1 MGQRARILAEILRF
15 RGWIVQE
22 AFFEDSSGARVAVTS
37 LSASSAQRLVLVL
50 KRRWMPRCGTCT
62 SRCDVLHERLL
73 PRRWADLPWGP
84 YPVQLQYSPARVKCR
99 HCRGAPVELV
109 AWADP
114 RQRQTRRLQ
123 QQLAVLASSMP
134 VTHVAAMHR
143 LTWGTVRRAEQR
155 ALQRWDATRTPR
167 PLRHVGVDEKFL
179 GRRNRLAQKFVTIV
193 SNLDTGEPVWIGYGR
208 TADVLRSWIDSLS
221 EQQKSQIQL
230 FAMDMWP
237 PFEAAVRDVP
247 GLEHVAIVHDP
258 FHVMKRAI
266 IALEEL
272 RKDVFFRASPE
283 LRRIGG
289 GHGRRWLLLRAW
301 ERTSAPQRAELR
313 RLFSYN
319 ATLARGYQL
328 KEELRAVLAAP
339 SAAAMKVGLDRIL
352 RRTQRRDVPA
362 LRRLHQT
369 LRKNYD
375 QILALGEH
383 RPRTGRIEALNNNW
397 EALVRRGRGYR
408 DHRYLVLKLRFATAN
423 PIRGRTG
430 LSRFLALA
438 EAA

>member
-1 MGQRARILAEILRF
+1 MGQRARILAEVLGF
-15 RGWIVQE
+15 RGWNVRE
-22 AFFEDSSGARVAVTS
+22 AFFEAPDGNRVRSVSLIGAS
-37 LSASSAQRLVLVL
+37 HQLVLVL
-50 KRRWMPRCGTCT
+50 ERKWMPRCGSCG
-62 SRCDVLHERLL
+62 SRCRVVHERLSA
-73 PRRWADLPWGP
+73 RRWKDLPWGRHA
-84 YPVQLQYSPARVKCR
+84 VQLEYAPARVKCGT
-99 HCRGAPVELV
+99 CRGAPVELV
-109 AWADP
+109 AWAEP

-134 VTHVAAMHR
+134 VMHVAAVHG
-143 LTWGTVRRAEQR
+143 LAWGTVRRAEQR
-155 ALQRWDATRTPR
+155 ALQRWDASRAPR
-167 PLRHVGVDEKFL
+167 RLRHVGVDEKFL
-179 GRRNRLAQKFVTIV
+179 GRRNRLAMKFVTIV
-193 SNLDTGEPVWIGYGR
+193 SDLDTGEPVWIGYGR
-208 TADVLRSWIDSLS
+208 TVDVLRSWIDSLT
-221 EQQKSQIQL
+221 EKQKSQIEL

-237 PFEAAVRDVP
+237 AFEAAVREAP
-247 GLEHVAIVHDP
+247 GLEHVTIVHDP

-266 IALEEL
+266 LALEEL

-301 ERTSAPQRAELR
+301 ERTTQPQRAELR

-319 ATLARGYQL
+319 ATLARAYQL

-339 SAAAMKVGLDRIL
+339 SRPAMKLGLDRIL
-352 RRTQRRDVPA
+352 RRTQGRHVPA
-362 LRRLHQT
+362 LRRLHKT

-383 RPRTGRIEALNNNW
+383 HPRTGRIEALNNNW

-408 DHRYLVLKLRFATAN
+408 DHRYLLLKLRFATAN

-430 LSRFLALA
+430 VSRFLALA
-438 EAA
+438 DAA